1 VAQATDRVGQHDNRR
16 PPVSEVAPLTLDS
29 AKSLTDDDVTLGGM
43 GRLSMRVVGALR
55 TKAALAG
62 LLLTSCAAMAHVEVE
77 FIPYS
82 AAHGYAASTYQNIW
96 HEYGNRIIES
106 LERRTCLPFTEPRV
120 AAIIADGVSHSG
132 GPEHP
137 MQLRASYRYE
147 MKKSTLV
154 HELGHRHL
162 WQLVERLE
170 DLDGHHTLF
179 LILDLVWADVWG
191 NEFAAERVQGESEWQ
206 ARYDYAS
213 AWTWART
220 LQPEQRARLWS
231 ELLTMNGLGSACPG
245 LFAGQ
250 H

>member
-1 VAQATDRVGQHDNRR
+1 
-16 PPVSEVAPLTLDS
+16 
-29 AKSLTDDDVTLGGM
+29 
-43 GRLSMRVVGALR
+43 MRVVGVLCTR
-55 TKAALAG
+55 AALAA
-62 LLLTSCAAMAHVEVE
+62 LTLASFSAVASVQVE

-96 HEYGNRIIES
+96 REYGDRIIES
-106 LERRTCLPFTEPRV
+106 LERRTCLPFAEPHV

-191 NEFAAERVQGESEWQ
+191 NEFASERVQAESEWQ

-220 LQPEQRARLWS
+220 LQPEHRARLWS

-250 H
+250 Q

>member
-1 VAQATDRVGQHDNRR
+1 
-16 PPVSEVAPLTLDS
+16 
-29 AKSLTDDDVTLGGM
+29 M
-43 GRLSMRVVGALR
+43 RLFRALW
-55 TKAALAG
+55 TTAALAG
-62 LLLTSCAAMAHVEVE
+62 LTLASVPASAHVEVE

-82 AAHGYAASTYQNIW
+82 AAHGYAANTYQTIW
-96 HEYGNRIIES
+96 RDFGDRIIES

-191 NEFAAERVQGESEWQ
+191 NDFAADRVLDESGWQ

-213 AWTWART
+213 AWAWART

-231 ELLTMNGLGSACPG
+231 ELLTMNGLGSTCPG